1 MENLKRK
8 INCALTLS
16 ATSLLI
22 VIAIIGLWMLKSRE
36 VAVITLDTFVG
47 VIVALLAIIVTIA
60 IGWQIWAAMDLKSNI
75 AKLDSRIQEVE
86 NIRDQFK
93 KQEQDM
99 KQLHY
104 EAQHFSH
111 IAIAETYKSRKL
123 FLDAFRFYMSALK
136 CGLKLTQPINLQPMI
151 NSMNECAS
159 SITRVQEVNERTRD
173 NISINNESIR
183 KSPLFRIVQD
193 DYEKAYSL
201 FKSKVKLNDD
211 QK

>member
-1 MENLKRK
+1 MKLKTK
-8 INCALTLS
+8 LNYAIWLS
-16 ATSLLI
+16 I
-22 VIAIIGLWMLKSRE
+22 IAIALSVIMFVLWCCNVGGFS
-36 VAVITLDTFVG
+36 AVSLDTFVG

-111 IAIAETYKSRKL
+111 IAIAETFRARNL
-123 FLDAFRFYMSALK
+123 FVDAFRFYMSALK
-136 CGLKLTQPINLQPMI
+136 CGLKLTQPINLQHMV
-151 NSMNECAS
+151 NSMMECANL
-159 SITRVQEVNERTRD
+159 IVGNPEINERTQD
-173 NISINNESIR
+173 NISINDESIR
-183 KSPLFRIVQD
+183 KSPLFRVVQD

-201 FKSKVKLNDD
+201 FKRKVKLNDK

>member
-1 MENLKRK
+1 MKELNKK
-8 INCALTLS
+8 ANWALILS
-16 ATSLLI
+16 VASLVII
-22 VIAIIGLWMLKSRE
+22 VAIIGLWCFKSKE
-36 VAVITLDTFVG
+36 IAVVTLDTFIG
-47 VIVALLAIIVTIA
+47 IIVALLAVIVTIA

-75 AKLDSRIQEVE
+75 TKLDTRIKEVE

-93 KQEQDM
+93 QQEQDM
-99 KQLHY
+99 KLLHY

-159 SITRVQEVNERTRD
+159 SITGVQEVNERTRD
-173 NISINNESIR
+173 DISINNESIR

-201 FKSKVKLNDD
+201 FKSKVKLNDN

>member
-1 MENLKRK
+1 MNLKRK

-36 VAVITLDTFVG
+36 VAVVTLDTFVG
-47 VIVALLAIIVTIA
+47 VIVALLAIVVTIA

-75 AKLDSRIQEVE
+75 TKLDARIKEVE
-86 NIRDQFK
+86 SIRDQFK
-93 KQEQDM
+93 EQERNM

-111 IAIAETYKSRKL
+111 IAIAETFRARNL
-123 FLDAFRFYMSALK
+123 FVDAFRFYMSALK
-136 CGLKLTQPINLQPMI
+136 CGLKLTQPINLQHMV
-151 NSMNECAS
+151 NSMMECANL
-159 SITRVQEVNERTRD
+159 IVGNPEINERTQD

-183 KSPLFRIVQD
+183 KSPLFRVVQD

-201 FKSKVKLNDD
+201 FKRKVKLNDN

>member
-1 MENLKRK
+1 MENLKYK
-8 INCALTLS
+8 AK
-16 ATSLLI
+16 AAFFMSLLSTLAAL
-22 VIAIIGLWMLKSRE
+22 VVLGCWYFGTLELAVVTPETFIG
-36 VAVITLDTFVG
+36 IT
-47 VIVALLAIIVTIA
+47 VALLAIIVTIA
-60 IGWQIWAAMDLKSNI
+60 VGWQVWAAMDLKSNI

-111 IAIAETYKSRKL
+111 IAIAETFRTRNL
-123 FLDAFRFYMSALK
+123 FVDAFRFYMSALK
-136 CGLKLTQPINLQPMI
+136 CGLKLTQPINLQHMV
-151 NSMNECAS
+151 NSMMECANL
-159 SITRVQEVNERTRD
+159 IVGNPEINERTQD
-173 NISINNESIR
+173 NILINDESIR
-183 KSPLFRIVQD
+183 KSPLFRVVQD

-201 FKSKVKLNDD
+201 FKRKVKLNDK

>member
-1 MENLKRK
+1 MKLRTKL
-8 INCALTLS
+8 NCTIWLS
-16 ATSLLI
+16 I
-22 VIAIIGLWMLKSRE
+22 IAIALSVIMFVLWCCNVGGFS
-36 VAVITLDTFVG
+36 AVSLDTFVG

-111 IAIAETYKSRKL
+111 IAIAETFRARNL
-123 FLDAFRFYMSALK
+123 FVDAFRFYMSALK
-136 CGLKLTQPINLQPMI
+136 CGLKLTQPINLQHMV
-151 NSMNECAS
+151 NSMMECANL
-159 SITRVQEVNERTRD
+159 IVGNPEINKRTQD

-183 KSPLFRIVQD
+183 KSPLFRVVQD

-201 FKSKVKLNDD
+201 FKRKVKLNDN
-211 QK
+211 

>member
-1 MENLKRK
+1 MKLKTK
-8 INCALTLS
+8 INWA
-16 ATSLLI
+16 
-22 VIAIIGLWMLKSRE
+22 IGLS
-36 VAVITLDTFVG
+36 VAALILVAIMFVLWCCNVGGFSAVNLDTFVG

-75 AKLDSRIQEVE
+75 TKLDTRIKEVE

-93 KQEQDM
+93 EQEQNM

-104 EAQHFSH
+104 KAQHFSH

-123 FLDAFRFYMSALK
+123 FIDAFRFYMSALK

-151 NSMNECAS
+151 NSMIECAN
-159 SITRVQEVNERTRD
+159 SITGAQEVKERMRD
-173 NISINNESIR
+173 DILINDESIR

-201 FKSKVKLNDD
+201 FKRKVRLNDD